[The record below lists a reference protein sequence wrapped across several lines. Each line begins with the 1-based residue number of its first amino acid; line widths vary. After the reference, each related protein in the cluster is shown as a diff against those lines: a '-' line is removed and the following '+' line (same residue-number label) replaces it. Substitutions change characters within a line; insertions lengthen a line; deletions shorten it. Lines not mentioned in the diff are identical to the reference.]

1 MLLFYLISHILS
13 ITALHPIHV
22 SVSEVELTDH
32 DVTWTVR
39 IYKDDLL
46 LGMYGKNADV
56 SNLGEP
62 EEIKK
67 DILSY
72 LNKNMSF
79 SITDL
84 PLAWTVTDI
93 QPDPES
99 IWVILSAKTG
109 SRLPST
115 IVIKN
120 HILLDI
126 YRDQKNIVNLIWKTG
141 KKNLVFERG
150 ADVKTITL

>member
-1 MLLFYLISHILS
+1 MFLLFFISHLFTLI
-13 ITALHPIHV
+13 ALHPIHV
-22 SVSEVELTDH
+22 SVSEVELAEYE
-32 DVTWTVR
+32 VTWTVR

-67 DILSY
+67 DILKY
-72 LNKNMSF
+72 LNKHVSF
-79 SITDL
+79 SILDKS
-84 PLAWTVTDI
+84 LAWTVIDI

-99 IWVILSAKTG
+99 IWVTLSAKTNT
-109 SRLPST
+109 SLPST
-115 IVIKN
+115 FVIKN
-120 HILLDI
+120 HILLDV

-141 KKNLVFERG
+141 KRSVVFERG
-150 ADVKTITL
+150 SEEKSISL

>member
-1 MLLFYLISHILS
+1 MLLFFIISQLLT

-22 SVSEVELTDH
+22 SVSEVELADH
-32 DVTWTVR
+32 EVTWTVR

-62 EEIKK
+62 DEIKK

-72 LNKNMSF
+72 LNKHVSF
-79 SITDL
+79 SILDKS
-84 PLAWTVTDI
+84 LAWTVTDI

-99 IWVILSAKTG
+99 IWVILSAKTI
-109 SRLPST
+109 SALPST
-115 IVIKN
+115 FVIKN
-120 HILLDI
+120 HILLDV
-126 YRDQKNIVNLIWKTG
+126 YRDQKNIVNIIWKNG
-141 KKNLVFERG
+141 KKSVVFERG
-150 ADVKTITL
+150 SDVKSISL